1 MNSEE
6 LSIIFLMVSFSLFFL
21 HHTCRGAAC
30 RGGGFVAGIMMLFVS
45 GKCMN
50 MSFPFYV
57 FYEIL
62 FKIFKK

>member
-21 HHTCRGAAC
+21 LQTCRGAAC
-30 RGGGFVAGIMMLFVS
+30 RGEGFVAGIMMLFVS

-57 FYEIL
+57 FYEML
-62 FKIFKK
+62 FEFF